1 MRNKTK
7 RERWNLK
14 GMMKRRR
21 KEREREA
28 ETRDGKTEIIK
39 GEQGETEQWA
49 DGENKQ
55 RFEML

>member
-1 MRNKTK
+1 
-7 RERWNLK
+7 
-14 GMMKRRR
+14 MMKRRR

-55 RFEML
+55 RFETL